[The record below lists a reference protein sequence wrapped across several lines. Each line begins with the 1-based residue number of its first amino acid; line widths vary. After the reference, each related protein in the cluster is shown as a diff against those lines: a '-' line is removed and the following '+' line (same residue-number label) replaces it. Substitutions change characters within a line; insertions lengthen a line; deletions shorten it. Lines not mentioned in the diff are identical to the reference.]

1 MNIKEL
7 SENLGLEEDEYRE
20 LIDLFI
26 ESGGADFQKILAGMA
41 AGDADQVMR
50 AAHTIKGAA
59 GNLGLVDVSAA
70 AKVIEA
76 RAMNNQ
82 LSELGAAVRA
92 LEGLIKQI
100 KDEAGA

>member
-7 SENLGLEEDEYRE
+7 AENLGLEDDEYRE
-20 LIDLFI
+20 LVELFI
-26 ESGGADFQKILAGMA
+26 QSGGDDVQKIVEGVA
-41 AGDADQVMR
+41 AGNIEQVMR

-70 AKVIEA
+70 AKIVEV

-82 LSELGAAVRA
+82 LSELTEALKSLQGLMKRISDETGA
-92 LEGLIKQI
+92 
-100 KDEAGA
+100 